1 MRIHAVQGIRHHA
14 EMMQRYARNLQDIEK
29 VDLSRDMVGLM
40 VSERGY
46 SANIASLKTAL
57 RMQDA
62 ILDLLA

>member
-1 MRIHAVQGIRHHA
+1 MRIHAIQGIRHHA
-14 EMMQRYARNLQDIEK
+14 EMMQRHAMNLQDIEK
-29 VDLSRDMVGLM
+29 ADLSRDMVGLM

-57 RMQDA
+57 RMQYA